1 MSTAPRHNRMSRIF
15 LSTVVLALVA
25 ALLSPIAAGA
35 QGDQRVAEVG
45 DAATTP
51 IAAPFVGSYEVWC
64 TMGNPAPG
72 TLCQNHHSSPAVDFG
87 MAPGTPINA
96 TGDGVVSEVEN
107 SCVEGDSSCRGG
119 AGKFVS
125 VLHDD
130 GRFSRYL
137 HLSVIFVE
145 EGQTVEVGDVLGE
158 AGNTGRTSA
167 PHLHY
172 DEQFPVGTRIPM
184 GTLIAC
190 VDGEQVLY
198 PDSLGYTDWN
208 DVPFGTLLR
217 NDDYSCLANAS
228 QASPDVEPEEA
239 PDAEPT
245 EPEVEA
251 TETTEDVPASAEP
264 ANEPDVEPQTELGPT
279 PIIASGDGIYGV
291 TASIVEDTKDF
302 EAEVRIGDLAAIV
315 AVTSTSFTILDE
327 PAEAVEI
334 RVRRDSSEPWS
345 PALTYDPTTVELQ
358 GPTCE
363 GLHATSG
370 PQGTRGPDVI
380 IGTDG
385 DDLIH
390 GEQGDDF
397 ICAGDGDDT
406 VFGGRGADVILGEA
420 GDDNIRAGI
429 GRDTILGGTGD
440 DALRSGNGIDV
451 VLGQA
456 GDDFVLGGNG
466 NDDIGG
472 GAGDDLLDGRNGDD
486 IIKGGGGDDTLIGN
500 RHNDEL
506 IGGDGVDTFDGG
518 TGTDTCT
525 VRPADGTAATTGCE
539 S

>member
-1 MSTAPRHNRMSRIF
+1 MSRIF

-208 DVPFGTLLR
+208 DVPFGTIIR

-239 PDAEPT
+239 PGAEPT

-251 TETTEDVPASAEP
+251 TETTEDVPAA
-264 ANEPDVEPQTELGPT
+264 AEPDVALQPELGPT

-363 GLHATSG
+363 GLYATSG

-518 TGTDTCT
+518 IGTDTCK

>member
-1 MSTAPRHNRMSRIF
+1 MSIASRHHRTSRIF
-15 LSTVVLALVA
+15 FSTVVLALVA
-25 ALLSPIAAGA
+25 ALLSPIAVGA
-35 QGDQRVAEVG
+35 QDQREAVVG

-96 TGDGVVSEVEN
+96 TGDGVVSEVED

-130 GRFSRYL
+130 GRYSRYL

-145 EGQTVEVGDVLGE
+145 EGQAVEVGDVLGE

-198 PDSLGYTDWN
+198 PGSLGYTDWN
-208 DVPFGTLLR
+208 DVPFGTIIR

-228 QASPDVEPEEA
+228 QASPDVEPEEG

-245 EPEVEA
+245 EPEVET
-251 TETTEDVPASAEP
+251 TETTEDVPAA
-264 ANEPDVEPQTELGPT
+264 AEPDVALQ

-302 EAEVRIGDLAAIV
+302 EAEIRIGGLAAVV

-327 PAEAVEI
+327 PTEPVEI

-345 PALTYDPTTVELQ
+345 PALTYDPTTVETA
-358 GPTCE
+358 PTCE

-370 PQGTRGPDVI
+370 TQGTRGPDVI

-406 VFGGRGADVILGEA
+406 VFGGRGADFILGEA
-420 GDDNIRAGI
+420 GNDNIRSGI
-429 GRDTILGGTGD
+429 GRDTILGGAGN

-456 GDDFVLGGNG
+456 GNDFVLGGNG
-466 NDDIGG
+466 NDDLGG

-518 TGTDTCT
+518 LGIDTCK
-525 VRPADGTAATTGCE
+525 VRPADATTPTTGCE